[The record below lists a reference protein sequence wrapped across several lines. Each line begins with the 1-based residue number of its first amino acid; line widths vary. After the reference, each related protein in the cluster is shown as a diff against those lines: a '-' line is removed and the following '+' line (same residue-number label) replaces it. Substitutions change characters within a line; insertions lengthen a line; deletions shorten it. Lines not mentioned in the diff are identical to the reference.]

1 MLNPGKLKEDL
12 MALLAHRVPE
22 RIQGGATDYT
32 QASVLLPLFI
42 KDSHPWI
49 LFTKRTDTVEHH
61 KGEVSFPGGVVD
73 DADYS
78 LEGTAKRE
86 AFEEIGLRED
96 DIEIMGQLDDMRT
109 TRSRFIVHPF
119 VGVIP
124 YPYTFAVNRREV
136 ESLIEVPL
144 RFFLDP
150 SQPRPFAVNY
160 EDDSFETPA
169 FIYEGVVIWGA
180 TERILENFI
189 SLIGPRLYLY

>member
-1 MLNPGKLKEDL
+1 LNADQLKEDL
-12 MALLAHRVPE
+12 KALLGYRKPIRFE
-22 RIQGGATDYT
+22 GNGTDYIE
-32 QASVLLPLFI
+32 ASVLLPLFI
-42 KDSHPWI
+42 KDGHCWV
-49 LFTKRTDTVEHH
+49 LFTERTKTVEYH

-73 DADYS
+73 KHDSS
-78 LEGTAKRE
+78 LGSTAKRE
-86 AFEEIGLRED
+86 AFEEIGIREG

-150 SQPRPFAVNY
+150 SQPRPFTVNY
-160 EDDSFETPA
+160 EDDTFETPA

-189 SLIGPRLYLY
+189 SLIRPRLDLY